1 MFFEP
6 HIKYLSV
13 AIIFLGIW
21 LAAKS
26 RKISIPAILL
36 LIVGSFFLVQN
47 FLDSTF
53 TLWSIL
59 IFLLMVLI
67 AMNTKFIFR
76 FEKLNSYDFKNQNGK
91 YGEDDSFENFSGD
104 FHGKHVNGI
113 VTGGTLNLKSATLPA
128 NGSTVYLDSII
139 GKYEVWVPKT
149 WKIQVDFETITGRV
163 TDLRPKHEDSA
174 EGPTLRISG
183 KSIIGELIIN

>member
-6 HIKYLSV
+6 YIKYLSLV
-13 AIIFLGIW
+13 IIFLGIW
-21 LAAKS
+21 LATKS

-36 LIVGSFFLVQN
+36 LLVGSFFTVQN

-59 IFLLMVLI
+59 IILLTVFI
-67 AMNTKFIFR
+67 ATNTKFIFR
-76 FEKLNSYDFKNQNGK
+76 FEKISTYDFKNRSGK
-91 YGEDDSFENFSGD
+91 YGEDDSSENISGD

-139 GKYEVWVPKT
+139 GKYEVKVPKT
-149 WKIQVDFETITGRV
+149 WKIKVDFETITGKV
-163 TDLRPKHEDSA
+163 TDLRQKHEDSG

>member
-6 HIKYLSV
+6 HIKYLSLV
-13 AIIFLGIW
+13 IIFLGIW
-21 LAAKS
+21 LATKS

-36 LIVGSFFLVQN
+36 LLVGSFFTVQN

-59 IFLLMVLI
+59 IILLTVFI

-76 FEKLNSYDFKNQNGK
+76 FEKISTYDFKNRSGK
-91 YGEDDSFENFSGD
+91 YGEDDSSENISGD

-113 VTGGTLNLKSATLPA
+113 VRRNFKLK
-128 NGSTVYLDSII
+128 I
-139 GKYEVWVPKT
+139 GYFTCKCF
-149 WKIQVDFETITGRV
+149 DC
-163 TDLRPKHEDSA
+163 
-174 EGPTLRISG
+174 ISG
-183 KSIIGELIIN
+183 FYNRKI